1 MTWLFRLFFRSGK
14 KFIKEANQ
22 KDIEIRNF
30 TKGNIVG
37 MIVFFY
43 RVNDFLMFHFS
54 DFLQGKIVLMCA
66 YNIKEISANIS

>member
-1 MTWLFRLFFRSGK
+1 MTLLFRLFFRPGK

-37 MIVFFY
+37 MIGVFFY
-43 RVNDFLMFHFS
+43 GVNDFSKFHFS
-54 DFLQGKIVLMCA
+54 DFLQGKIVLICA
-66 YNIKEISANIS
+66 YNIKRNFS